1 MPPGSAAANHQEV
14 AGMIWSPHRSRQRK
28 AVVSALSAV
37 GENGMSVLALSVA
50 VNIPEASLQNI
61 LDRLV
66 DSGQVCPRIGPDMT
80 LPGQRSPRYQL
91 VTSTGPSLAVFS
103 PRRSRAV

>member
-1 MPPGSAAANHQEV
+1 
-14 AGMIWSPHRSRQRK
+14 MIWSPHTSRQRK

-66 DSGQVCPRIGPDMT
+66 DSGQVCPRTGPDMT
-80 LPGQRSPRYQL
+80 IPGQRSPRYQL
-91 VTSTGPSLAVFS
+91 IAPTGPTFAVFS
-103 PRRSRAV
+103 PRRSRTI